1 MLFSSIE
8 PTWRSPADSV
18 SPSEGGLSSSQNAQP
33 TPGAART
40 CLGASVP
47 GPTPDQRN
55 RATWSIL
62 ACLSH
67 KGTQLMFLQR
77 VPSRTEPH
85 LPAAGIYQLSDA
97 LFFAL
102 GFFL

>member
-1 MLFSSIE
+1 MLFSSSE

-18 SPSEGGLSSSQNAQP
+18 SPSEGGLSSNQNAQP
-33 TPGAART
+33 TPGAAGM
-40 CLGASVP
+40 CLGVSVP
-47 GPTPDQRN
+47 GPSPDQRN
-55 RATWSIL
+55 RAAWSIL
-62 ACLSH
+62 ASLSH
-67 KGTQLMFLQR
+67 KGTQLMFFWR

-85 LPAAGIYQLSDA
+85 LPTAGIYQLIDA